1 MSALFHND
9 FDRLLRERMQSHGGV
24 DVKRVKASK
33 DFIRKSEMERNRNRG
48 ARFRNSHKEYIKEY
62 RRKYRET
69 HKEYIK
75 EYRRK
80 YLEAHKEETKAY
92 QREWYLK
99 NREKILAKIKAK
111 RDMKNAED

>member
-9 FDRLLRERMQSHGGV
+9 FDLLLRERMMSHGGV
-24 DVKRVKASK
+24 DVKKFKESK
-33 DFIRKSEMERNRNRG
+33 DFIRKSEMERNRNRFE
-48 ARFRNSHKEYIKEY
+48 RFRNSHKEYLKEY
-62 RRKYRET
+62 HRKYRDEHKDEISERMKAYRET
-69 HKEYIK
+69 HKEEIK
-75 EYRRK
+75 S
-80 YLEAHKEETKAY
+80 L

>member
-9 FDRLLRERMQSHGGV
+9 FDRLLRERLQSHGGV
-24 DVKRVKASK
+24 DVKRFKASK

-62 RRKYRET
+62 HRNYRDAHKDEISEKMKAYRET
-69 HKEYIK
+69 HNEEIK
-75 EYRRK
+75 S
-80 YLEAHKEETKAY
+80 L